1 MMECSIYDINLN
13 RIGVLST
20 WISIVWEESYNS
32 DGSLQIEVQQTNE
45 AATLLKVDRYAG
57 IQESKTLMI
66 IKAVQIEN
74 GEIIASGYPAIS
86 VLSERVST
94 EVVSNQNAEEA
105 LRKLISSVDHWTRLE
120 LGNVAGITDKFTA
133 EKSDASLLEYCQV
146 IAQSVDMGIRFRH
159 DKKEKK
165 LLFECY
171 KPPLNENAKYS
182 TSYGNMGNIKYSVST
197 ANLKNVAVVA
207 GAGEG
212 SSRVTVVAGRT
223 DLTGSDRREMYVDA
237 RSEHPE
243 KGESDESYRARLVRY
258 GEEKLVGQSKI
269 ENFSFTLDDNKLSL
283 GDIVTCN
290 VLEIG
295 VKLKVRVTGIRMTS
309 QNNVTKVEASVGT
322 PIILRRW

>member
-20 WISIVWEESYNS
+20 WISMVWEESYNS
-32 DGSLQIEVQQTNE
+32 DGSFQIEVQQTNE
-45 AATLLKVDRYAG
+45 AATLLKVDRYVG

-74 GEIIASGYPAIS
+74 GKIIASGYPAIS

-171 KPPLNENAKYS
+171 KPPINENSKYS
-182 TSYGNMGNIKYSVST
+182 TLYGNMGNIKY
-197 ANLKNVAVVA
+197 VVLLA
-207 GAGEG
+207 E
-212 SSRVTVVAGRT
+212 
-223 DLTGSDRREMYVDA
+223 DVD
-237 RSEHPE
+237 
-243 KGESDESYRARLVRY
+243 
-258 GEEKLVGQSKI
+258 
-269 ENFSFTLDDNKLSL
+269 
-283 GDIVTCN
+283 
-290 VLEIG
+290 
-295 VKLKVRVTGIRMTS
+295 
-309 QNNVTKVEASVGT
+309 
-322 PIILRRW
+322 

>member
-1 MMECSIYDINLN
+1 MECSIYDINLN

-20 WISIVWEESYNS
+20 WISMVWEESYNS
-32 DGSLQIEVQQTNE
+32 DGSFQIEVQQTREVSNI
-45 AATLLKVDRYAG
+45 LKVDRYVG
-57 IQESKTLMI
+57 ILESSTLMI
-66 IKAVQIEN
+66 IKAVQIAD
-74 GEIIASGYPAIS
+74 GKIIASGYPAIS

-94 EVVSNQNAEEA
+94 EVVSNQSAETA
-105 LRKLISSVDHWTRLE
+105 LRNLVSSADPWPRLE
-120 LGNVAGITDKFTA
+120 LGKVAGITDKFTA

-182 TSYGNMGNIKYSVST
+182 TSYGNNIKYSVST

-212 SSRVTVVAGRT
+212 SSRVTVMAGRT
-223 DLTGSDRREMYVDA
+223 DLTGFDRREMYVDA
-237 RSEHPE
+237 RSEQPE
-243 KGESDESYRARLVRY
+243 EGESDESYRARLVRY

-269 ENFSFTLDDNKLSL
+269 ENFSFDLDDNKLSL
-283 GDIVTCN
+283 GDIITCN
-290 VLEIG
+290 VAEIG
-295 VKLKVRVTGIRMTS
+295 VKLNVRVTGIRLTS
-309 QNNVTKVEASVGT
+309 QNNGTKVEASVGT

>member
-1 MMECSIYDINLN
+1 MECSIYDINLN
-13 RIGVLST
+13 RIGVLVT
-20 WISIVWEESYNS
+20 WVSMVWEESYNS
-32 DGSLQIEVQQTNE
+32 DGSFQIEVQQTAE
-45 AATLLKVDRYAG
+45 AANLLKVDRYAG
-57 IQESKTLMI
+57 IRESNTLMI
-66 IKAVQIEN
+66 IKAVQIKN
-74 GEIIASGYPAIS
+74 GKIIASGYPAIS

-105 LRKLISSVDHWTRLE
+105 LRKLISSVDHWPRLE
-120 LGNVAGITDKFTA
+120 LGNVAGITDKFTS

-146 IAQSVDMGIRFRH
+146 IAQSVDMGIRLRH

-237 RSEHPE
+237 RSEQPE
-243 KGESDESYRARLVRY
+243 EGESDESYRARLVRY

-283 GDIVTCN
+283 GDIITCN
-290 VLEIG
+290 VAEIG
-295 VKLKVRVTGIRMTS
+295 VKLKVRVTGILITS
-309 QNNVTKVEASVGT
+309 QNNGTKVEVSVGN
-322 PIILRRW
+322 PIVLRRW